1 MDGQIYMR
9 LKFIARLLS
18 EHWAEAN
25 NLRQI
30 FVIKLIMMYTV
41 DNATIIA
48 ANIITRLGD
57 YVIWVGRMEVEKRE
71 SKQRYNGGKGSKR
84 TERV

>member
-1 MDGQIYMR
+1 MNGRIYVYMR

-18 EHWAEAN
+18 QHWAEAN

-48 ANIITRLGD
+48 ANIITERRLC
-57 YVIWVGRMEVEKRE
+57 YLGR
-71 SKQRYNGGKGSKR
+71 SDGGGG
-84 TERV
+84 